1 MNFQRARTVYL
12 KELTDMVRDHRT
24 MAAMVI
30 VPIVLYPL
38 ILLGGVQ
45 AVSTQVTEAEVEE
58 VVLGFK
64 READWEEVIRPLLQQ
79 EQMIIDQWRRETR
92 AEQTDE
98 TSIALPTP
106 LAEMLA
112 PPKGPYDDLREKV
125 RQHVVHC
132 GVVVEDAGWLGGS
145 DEPVALNIYYQ
156 PEYMR
161 GELAARRLK
170 EALQRV
176 ARWRVETQL
185 QILNVDPWI
194 VDPIKVGDE
203 LLTTSGS
210 VLGLILPLILVL
222 MTITG
227 AIYPAIDLTAGER
240 ERGTLES
247 LMVCPVPVI
256 DLIIGKFL
264 VVTTISVA
272 GAALNLAS
280 VMATVYFGGIER
292 ALDADGS
299 GAGGFPLH
307 AIPIVLVSLIPFA
320 VFMSAIMIAVCSC
333 ARTFK
338 EAQNY
343 VTPVII
349 AVVVLGG
356 IAALPAA
363 KLEGVM
369 QVTPVA
375 NMVLLTRELF
385 SGAAIPPS
393 AFAWVLLST
402 SLYAVA
408 AVGVAAHVFGRESVV
423 FSDTLS
429 VGALLSRRMLKPR
442 SYPSLTTVSLCTA
455 LLFPVWFYV
464 QGVLQFGGDPAAHN
478 VIRGTAL
485 LMPLCFVAAPYAI
498 LKFRKVFARTTFA
511 LTIPKTRPMLGAVLI
526 GCAAWV
532 VVHEVYVLQH
542 MIFGSPPGLVE
553 TNEAM
558 AEALKGISAATVFV
572 VLAIIPAVCEELFF
586 RGFLLS
592 GLAQSIRP
600 GRAILWSAAA
610 FAAFHFYI
618 FRFAATAGLGV
629 LMGWARWR
637 SGSIWPAITIH
648 AIHNGLLVASF
659 LWPEILSWAA
669 LTEDDPWAHLPV
681 TMVAGS
687 VAVVTTGVLLIR
699 SGSRQS

>member
-12 KELTDMVRDHRT
+12 KELTDMLRDHRT

-45 AVSTQVTEAEVEE
+45 AVSTQVTEAEAEE
-58 VVLGFK
+58 IVLGFK
-64 READWEEVIRPLLQQ
+64 RESDWEDVIMPLLQQ
-79 EQMIIDQWRRETR
+79 EQMIIDEWRREAR
-92 AEQTDE
+92 ADQADE
-98 TSIALPTP
+98 TSMALPTP

-132 GVVVEDAGWLGGS
+132 GVVVEDAGWLGGAN
-145 DEPVALNIYYQ
+145 EPVALNIYYQ

-161 GELAARRLK
+161 GEVAARRLK

-176 ARWRVETQL
+176 ARWRVESQL

-307 AIPIVLVSLIPFA
+307 AIPIVLVSLVPFA

-385 SGAAIPPS
+385 SGAAIPPA

-455 LLFPVWFYV
+455 LLFPLWFYI
-464 QGVLQFGGDPAAHN
+464 QGALQFGDDPTARA

-485 LMPLCFVAAPYAI
+485 LMPLCFVIAPYAI
-498 LKFRKVFARTTFA
+498 LRFRKVFARSTFA
-511 LTIPKTRPMLGAVLI
+511 LATPRARPMLGAILI
-526 GCAAWV
+526 GCSAWV
-532 VVHEVYVLQH
+532 VVHEIYVLQH
-542 MIFGSPPGLVE
+542 MVFGSPPGLVE
-553 TNEAM
+553 MNQAM
-558 AEALKGISAATVFV
+558 VDALQDVPAVTVFV
-572 VLAIIPAVCEELFF
+572 ALAIVPAVCEELFF

-592 GLAQSIRP
+592 GLAQSMRP
-600 GRAILWSAAA
+600 WRAILWSAAA

-629 LMGWARWR
+629 VLGWARWR
-637 SGSIWPAITIH
+637 SGSIWPAITVH
-648 AIHNGLLVASF
+648 ALHNGLLLTSF
-659 LWPEILSWAA
+659 LWPDFLFPASA
-669 LTEDDPWAHLPV
+669 TESEPWGHLPV
-681 TMVAGS
+681 AMVAG
-687 VAVVTTGVLLIR
+687 AVVTLLAGALLIR
-699 SGSRQS
+699 SSQREA